1 MDAASQPCPC
11 GNDAARVPNSHH
23 GPVSHTLNPILD
35 TLFAHPSPIQVTL
48 YGCLII
54 TLWLTEFVR
63 QPHAAPLKWRHTSL
77 NALFILSALPIQIMM
92 VIPCLYLARWTG
104 EHQFG
109 LVYLLPDPER
119 PWIKYG
125 LMFVVLDLLDYVYHR
140 TAHNVRL
147 FWRFH
152 SVHHADL
159 VVDVS
164 TTVREHPG
172 ETVTRNSFLIMYVLL
187 CGASVEVLVLRQMA
201 QTVANLC
208 SHTSLLLP
216 TPVARVV
223 GWLFITPNLHR
234 AHHHFMLPTTN
245 RNYGD
250 VFSIWDRLF
259 GTLATVAREDIVF
272 GLHDRMDGAGDA
284 RLLAAVARLRRMI
297 WRPALQFGTGQAARS
312 VVERV

>member
-1 MDAASQPCPC
+1 MNA
-11 GNDAARVPNSHH
+11 
-23 GPVSHTLNPILD
+23 ILD
-35 TLFAHPSPIQVTL
+35 TLFAHPSPIQVSL

-54 TLWLTEFVR
+54 TLWLAEYLR
-63 QPHAAPLKWRHTSL
+63 QPLAAPAKWRHTSL

-104 EHQFG
+104 EQQFG

-125 LMFVVLDLLDYVYHR
+125 LMFVVLDFLDYVYHR
-140 TAHNVRL
+140 TAHKVAF

-172 ETVTRNSFLIMYVLL
+172 ETVSRNLFLITYVLL

-223 GWLFITPNLHR
+223 AWLFITPNLHR

-245 RNYGD
+245 RNFGD
-250 VFSIWDRLF
+250 VFSIWDRMF

-272 GLHDRMDGAGDA
+272 GLNGRMDGAGDA
-284 RLLAAVARLRRMI
+284 RLLATVARLRSMV
-297 WRPALQFGTGQAARS
+297 WRPGSAAASSGPGIQFGTGQAARS

>member
-1 MDAASQPCPC
+1 M
-11 GNDAARVPNSHH
+11 
-23 GPVSHTLNPILD
+23 
-35 TLFAHPSPIQVTL
+35 
-48 YGCLII
+48 
-54 TLWLTEFVR
+54 TEFVR
-63 QPHAAPLKWRHTSL
+63 QPQAAPLKWRHTSL
-77 NALFILSALPIQIMM
+77 NALFILSALPLQIMM
-92 VIPCLYLARWTG
+92 VVPCLFLARWTG
-104 EHQFG
+104 EVQFG

-119 PWIKYG
+119 PWIKFG
-125 LMFVVLDLLDYVYHR
+125 LMFTVLDLLDYVYHR
-140 TAHNVRL
+140 TAHRVAL

-216 TPVARVV
+216 TGVARVV

-234 AHHHFMLPTTN
+234 AHHHYMLPTTN

-250 VFSIWDRLF
+250 VLSIWDRLF
-259 GTLATVAREDIVF
+259 GTLAVVPREDIVL
-272 GLHDRMDGAGDA
+272 GLHDRMDGAGDK
-284 RLLAAVARLRRMI
+284 RLLAAVARLRSLI
-297 WRPALQFGTGQAARS
+297 WRPAAGADSDLQFGPGQAVRS